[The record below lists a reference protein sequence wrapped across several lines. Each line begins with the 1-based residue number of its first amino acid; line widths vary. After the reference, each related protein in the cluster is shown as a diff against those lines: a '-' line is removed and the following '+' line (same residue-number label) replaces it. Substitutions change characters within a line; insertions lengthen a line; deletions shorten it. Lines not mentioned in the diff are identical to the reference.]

1 MIDVKVLENGN
12 VKLSIPMSLRNCS
25 GRKRIVTPD
34 GEQNYAD
41 PLITNL
47 ARAYRRQSLID
58 AGQFANVH
66 ELATAVGKDYAY
78 VARVLRLTLLAPEI
92 VHAVLTG
99 ALPEGIGVEDLRQSM
114 PVLWS
119 EQKKLLNMK

>member
-1 MIDVKVLENGN
+1 MIDVEMLANGN
-12 VKLSIPMSLRNCS
+12 VKVTIPMSFRNCS
-25 GRKRIVTPD
+25 GRNRIVTPD
-34 GEQNYAD
+34 GEQNFAD

-47 ARAYRRQSLID
+47 ARAYRWQSLID
-58 AGQFANVH
+58 EGRFANVH
-66 ELATAVGKDYAY
+66 ELANAIGKDYAY

>member
-1 MIDVKVLENGN
+1 MAEVKVLENGN
-12 VKLSIPMSLRNCS
+12 VRVTVPMSFRSCS

-34 GEQNYAD
+34 GEQNFAD

-47 ARAYRRQSLID
+47 ARAYRWQSLID

-78 VARVLRLTLLAPEI
+78 VARVLRLTLFAPEI